1 MKNGCL
7 NKQIDPFELKI
18 RLPKISITE
27 DNLWNAFSIFNPNEY
42 HPSLEKQIR
51 SCAYR
56 YAAILTHGKATI
68 GEIQKQL
75 KKGFTVDFTMI
86 NQELPTKQDFFLEFN
101 YPNILSN
108 LEAFL
113 IATKSLLDVLSTL
126 LTHKIGK
133 KITGFHR
140 KGPKDKPIYGGRV
153 LNALKNTKES
163 KFPHRDKLIS
173 IIEHHKKL
181 WIDNLIAM
189 RDQIVHG
196 GELKDF
202 INFWTVIRAGRKK
215 PYSDVDVFP
224 PLLKNE
230 GEVKQYCEKILKFI
244 EEFIKDF
251 LNITFPPEERCIFLA
266 VHKK

>member
-1 MKNGCL
+1 
-7 NKQIDPFELKI
+7 
-18 RLPKISITE
+18 
-27 DNLWNAFSIFNPNEY
+27 
-42 HPSLEKQIR
+42 
-51 SCAYR
+51 
-56 YAAILTHGKATI
+56 
-68 GEIQKQL
+68 L

-140 KGPKDKPIYGGRV
+140 KGPKDKPIYGVRV

-202 INFWTVIRAGRKK
+202 IN
-215 PYSDVDVFP
+215 
-224 PLLKNE
+224 
-230 GEVKQYCEKILKFI
+230 C
-244 EEFIKDF
+244 
-251 LNITFPPEERCIFLA
+251 
-266 VHKK
+266 